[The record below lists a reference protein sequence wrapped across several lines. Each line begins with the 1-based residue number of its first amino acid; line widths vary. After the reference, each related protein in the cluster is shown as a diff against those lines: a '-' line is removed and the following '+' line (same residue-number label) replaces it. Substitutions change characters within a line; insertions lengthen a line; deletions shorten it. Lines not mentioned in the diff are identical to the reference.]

1 MVAIIDR
8 AVHDA
13 ASIIRLMRPRAK
25 RSSNFASSVYAQ
37 YNPQAISH
45 ANRSLEAL
53 KTELKHP
60 WFGEICR
67 YVGIHQDRVLRHIKK
82 LEERAMTKHGS

>member
-13 ASIIRLMRPRAK
+13 RSIIRLMRGP
-25 RSSNFASSVYAQ
+25 
-37 YNPQAISH
+37 
-45 ANRSLEAL
+45 NRSLYAQHNPLAAAHAGRALDAL

-67 YVGIHQDRVLRHIKK
+67 YVGLHQDTVLRHIKK
-82 LEERAMTKHGS
+82 LEERALNKHGS